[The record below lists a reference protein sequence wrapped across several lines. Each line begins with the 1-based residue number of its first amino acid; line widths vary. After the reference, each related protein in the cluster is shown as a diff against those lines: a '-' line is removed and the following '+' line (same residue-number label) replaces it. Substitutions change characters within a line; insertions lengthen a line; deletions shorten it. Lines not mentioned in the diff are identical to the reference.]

1 MDKNPESPYTSMN
14 TGSTLLVRYINII
27 LDHKKLISITVLSI
41 GLLTAFLVYF
51 VIKPVFY
58 SSAVVKAAG
67 KTSGISGLLSTGSLP
82 DIGGLDEISGGS
94 VAKELALYNQILVS
108 RRCLEEAVKKFNL
121 MEVYDQK
128 YMQDM
133 LKDFRENIL
142 DVTKDNKSGT
152 MEIGVFDT
160 SPERARDI
168 AAYLVEQLNKINTE
182 LNVLNAK
189 NNREFIESRYNS
201 IKDELKQAEDSLKLY
216 QDSYGIAPDIVAKS
230 VVQTAV
236 QMEAEIKSEEVK
248 LEILKKMLS
257 GDQSEVK
264 MQENKIAALRNE
276 LAKVKNTDDNENF
289 LNLKNTPFKVLNYLR
304 LQRNVEIKNKLLVYI
319 LPIFE
324 QAKIEEKKE
333 MPSVLVLDQPEV
345 PELKKKPK
353 RLMLVGLSII
363 ISFVLLS
370 TGLIIYETSV
380 KQLLHTL
387 KNRNE

>member
-1 MDKNPESPYTSMN
+1 MDKNPVGPDTSMN

-353 RLMLVGLSII
+353 RLMLIGLSII

-370 TGLIIYETSV
+370 AGLIIYETSV